1 MASFKY
7 NGKFAR
13 DVGLLMDQS
22 KHLPDKIIR
31 ELFFHFMRYCCGF
44 CVFIFVRIFFLFVLF
59 FFFLSSVFL
68 HAFLFICYC
77 FFCLFV
83 CLSAV
88 VVFFS
93 SFSIVLIILVYDTFY
108 SKTSECINNAISII
122 QIENLNCKGLRQRG
136 LITNQGNFKS
146 GAGLWISHWHLFWVF
161 YCIISCI
168 VRLLTRDVVELQF
181 NATYLIG
188 CCKWI
193 LGVQTA
199 QGGIATGIVGL

>member
-1 MASFKY
+1 MMASLQGMQAF
-7 NGKFAR
+7 
-13 DVGLLMDQS
+13 LWISQS
-22 KHLPDKIIR
+22 ICLIKSSGNCFSISCDIVVVVVC
-31 ELFFHFMRYCCGF
+31 LFFY
-44 CVFIFVRIFFLFVLF
+44 VFYFYLFFF

-93 SFSIVLIILVYDTFY
+93 SFSLVLIILVYDTFY

-146 GAGLWISHWHLFWVF
+146 GAGLWISH
-161 YCIISCI
+161 
-168 VRLLTRDVVELQF
+168 
-181 NATYLIG
+181 
-188 CCKWI
+188 
-193 LGVQTA
+193 
-199 QGGIATGIVGL
+199 